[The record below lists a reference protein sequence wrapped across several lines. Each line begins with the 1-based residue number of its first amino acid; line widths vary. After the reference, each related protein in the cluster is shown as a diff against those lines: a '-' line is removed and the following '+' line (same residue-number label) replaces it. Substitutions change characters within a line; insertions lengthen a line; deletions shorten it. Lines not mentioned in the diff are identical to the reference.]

1 MLYLHWTADIPS
13 YTIECGSK
21 SARMALLSGDTLSYI
36 IAHEYIADAYE
47 LLGENDSVI
56 SICRKMTNILNQTGN
71 TGVACRGFMTKMA
84 KIYLNRHDY
93 KKAGLLINEI
103 DRGGV
108 LNFADTTEIKNTAIY
123 NDLKGRYYEGIGKL
137 DSARIYYMK
146 MAGSRFANCRLAA
159 YKGMT
164 SVCKK
169 EGKISHALAYS
180 EKYNSLNDSVN
191 IIKTKADIA
200 KLQSI
205 YDYNHAVQ
213 KLEKAEQESVKLRF
227 TIILILAIIL
237 IAGYTATRIYKRR
250 VKRAKESIYKQNLE
264 YNRLLSRYVEVQKD
278 YESIKNDIK
287 ALKNAKEEELSQ
299 LQKTIDE
306 YNECKPKPEE
316 WDKIRSIY
324 TSEFIIK
331 MHSTALHGKELT
343 QDEMTSLEHYIKYN
357 LPKLYKIFT
366 ENQDNLTD
374 KEKEV
379 LLLTGVKFLPSEI
392 STLINITPQRVTNI
406 RTVLNQKLF
415 KAKGAKSFTRNVLSV
430 R

>member
-1 MLYLHWTADIPS
+1 M
-13 YTIECGSK
+13 
-21 SARMALLSGDTLSYI
+21 
-36 IAHEYIADAYE
+36 
-47 LLGENDSVI
+47 
-56 SICRKMTNILNQTGN
+56 
-71 TGVACRGFMTKMA
+71 
-84 KIYLNRHDY
+84 
-93 KKAGLLINEI
+93 
-103 DRGGV
+103 
-108 LNFADTTEIKNTAIY
+108 
-123 NDLKGRYYEGIGKL
+123 
-137 DSARIYYMK
+137 
-146 MAGSRFANCRLAA
+146 
-159 YKGMT
+159 
-164 SVCKK
+164 
-169 EGKISHALAYS
+169 
-180 EKYNSLNDSVN
+180 
-191 IIKTKADIA
+191 
-200 KLQSI
+200 
-205 YDYNHAVQ
+205 
-213 KLEKAEQESVKLRF
+213 
-227 TIILILAIIL
+227 
-237 IAGYTATRIYKRR
+237 
-250 VKRAKESIYKQNLE
+250 
-264 YNRLLSRYVEVQKD
+264 LSRYVEVQKD